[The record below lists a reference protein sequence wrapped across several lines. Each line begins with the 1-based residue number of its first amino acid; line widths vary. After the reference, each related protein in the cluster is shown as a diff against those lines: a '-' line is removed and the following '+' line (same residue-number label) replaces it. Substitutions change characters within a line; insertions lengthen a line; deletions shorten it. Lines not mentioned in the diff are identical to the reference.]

1 MTRFL
6 VVPQWQGSPSSRAM
20 TLIDGAEAIASD
32 LPRRATEHVP
42 VPVEA
47 GESLGTGIR
56 RYSALAR
63 TSDLVTAAL
72 DAHARAGCADDDPDD
87 GPGTKRSPG
96 AEHVVVIGG
105 DCGVA
110 VPAVAA
116 AAARHPDLAVVWFD
130 AHADL
135 HSPGTSPSGAFAG
148 MALRSLF
155 ASGPLTADGAVAP
168 ERIVLAGARAF
179 DDAEV
184 EVVSESGVRRLVVD
198 ELSDTDAVAD
208 AVAATG
214 AGSVYV
220 HVDLDVLDPAVISGV
235 ALPEPF
241 GLEVGG
247 LTAAIAA
254 LRKRFP
260 LVGASVTGFAPST
273 PGAAVDDMGAILRII
288 GAVA

>member
-32 LPRRATEHVP
+32 LPRRTTERVP

-47 GESLGTGIR
+47 GEALGTGIR
-56 RYSALAR
+56 RYSALSR
-63 TSDLVTAAL
+63 TRDLLIAAL
-72 DAHARAGCADDDPDD
+72 DAPAGTDAED
-87 GPGTKRSPG
+87 PGTGRSDPPPH
-96 AEHVVVIGG
+96 APHVVVIGG

-110 VPAVAA
+110 VPAVERAA
-116 AAARHPDLAVVWFD
+116 AHHPDLAVVWFD

-135 HSPGTSPSGAFAG
+135 HSPETSPSGAFAG
-148 MALRSLF
+148 MALRSVF
-155 ASGPLTADGAVAP
+155 ASGPLTTGGAVPP

-179 DDAEV
+179 DDAEIDLA
-184 EVVSESGVRRLVVD
+184 EKTRMRRISVD
-198 ELSDTDAVAD
+198 DLSSPHAVAE

-214 AGSVYV
+214 AGAVYV

-241 GLEVGG
+241 GPEVGA
-247 LTAAIAA
+247 LTAAITA
-254 LRKRFP
+254 LRARFP
-260 LVGASVTGFAPST
+260 LAGASVSGFAPST
-273 PGAAVDDMGAILRII
+273 PDAAVDDLGAILRII
-288 GAVA
+288 GALA